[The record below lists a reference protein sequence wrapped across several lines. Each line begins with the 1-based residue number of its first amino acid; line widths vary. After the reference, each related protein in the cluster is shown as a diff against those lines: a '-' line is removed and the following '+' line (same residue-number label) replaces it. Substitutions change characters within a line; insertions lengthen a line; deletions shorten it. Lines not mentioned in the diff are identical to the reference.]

1 MNIRQALREQCSSL
15 ALQRAAA
22 DEIARLD
29 KVIFELARTAEMIE
43 SGVALLKARIETLA
57 ANDPL
62 VAAALKKGG
71 IT

>member
-1 MNIRQALREQCSSL
+1 MNIRQALREQSSSL

-29 KVIFELARTAEMIE
+29 KVIFDLARTAEMIE

-62 VAAALKKGG
+62 LAAALKKVG